1 MTKDEKKYGS
11 RKNPRSFLTA
21 EAACA
26 FCVKESRAL
35 WIRLPL
41 YPRGKFHIYPGGRKE
56 FWPDPC
62 TYSERN
68 P

>member
-11 RKNPRSFLTA
+11 RKSPRAFLTA
-21 EAACA
+21 EAAVN
-26 FCVKESRAL
+26 FCKEEDRSL
-35 WIRLPL
+35 WVRLPM
-41 YPRGKFHIYPGGRKE
+41 YNGKFHIWPGGRKE
-56 FWPDPC
+56 FYPDRC

>member
-11 RKNPRSFLTA
+11 RKNPRPFLTA
-21 EAACA
+21 EAAVN
-26 FCVKESRAL
+26 FCKEEFRPL
-35 WIRLPL
+35 WVRLPM
-41 YPRGKFHIYPGGRKE
+41 YRGKFHIWPGGRKE